1 MKSRKILVIEDNA
14 LNMKLVRS
22 LLKIGKFEILEAEDA
37 ESGIQLMRQHLPDL
51 VLMDVQLPGM
61 NGLKATRIIKRDPTI
76 KEIPIVALT
85 SYAMQGDEE
94 KAAEAGC
101 SGYITKPID
110 TKSFLQVIDKYICS
124 NSNEKLGEEKITE
137 KEF

>member
-1 MKSRKILVIEDNA
+1 MKSKKILVIEDNV

-37 ESGIQLMRQHLPDL
+37 ESGIQLIRQHLPDL

-61 NGLKATRIIKRDPTI
+61 NGLKATRMIKRDPTI

-124 NSNEKLGEEKITE
+124 KCN
-137 KEF
+137 

>member
-1 MKSRKILVIEDNA
+1 MKGKTILVIEDNE

-22 LLKIGKFEILEAEDA
+22 LLMIGDYKILEAPDA
-37 ESGIQLMRQHLPDL
+37 ETGMQLMRECQPDL

-61 NGLKATRIIKRDPTI
+61 NGLRATRMIKKDPAI
-76 KEIPIVALT
+76 KNIPVVALT

-101 SGYITKPID
+101 TGYITKPID
-110 TKSFLQVIDKYICS
+110 IKAFPEMINQFIQE
-124 NSNEKLGEEKITE
+124 NGG
-137 KEF
+137 

>member
-1 MKSRKILVIEDNA
+1 LGKSVASEKRRFMRNRKILVIEDNA

-61 NGLKATRIIKRDPTI
+61 NGLKATRMIKRDPTI

-124 NSNEKLGEEKITE
+124 NCN
-137 KEF
+137 

>member
-124 NSNEKLGEEKITE
+124 NSN
-137 KEF
+137 

>member
-1 MKSRKILVIEDNA
+1 MKSKTILVIEDNE

-22 LLKIGKFEILEAEDA
+22 LLKIGNYEVLEAVDA
-37 ESGIQLMRQHLPDL
+37 EIGMQLIRKHRPDL

-61 NGLKATRIIKRDPTI
+61 DGLKATRIIKGDLAL
-76 KEIPIVALT
+76 KDIPVVALT

-101 SGYITKPID
+101 TGYITKPLD
-110 TKSFLQVIDKYICS
+110 TKVFLEIIDQYI
-124 NSNEKLGEEKITE
+124 EG
-137 KEF
+137 

>member
-1 MKSRKILVIEDNA
+1 MKNKTILVIEDNE

-22 LLKIGKFEILEAEDA
+22 LLKIGNYEVLEAVDA
-37 ESGIQLMRQHLPDL
+37 ETGMQLIRKHRPDL

-61 NGLKATRIIKRDPTI
+61 DGLKATRIIKGDSAL
-76 KEIPIVALT
+76 KDIPVVALT

-101 SGYITKPID
+101 TGYITKPLD
-110 TKSFLQVIDKYICS
+110 TKAFLEIIDQFI
-124 NSNEKLGEEKITE
+124 EG
-137 KEF
+137 

>member
-1 MKSRKILVIEDNA
+1 MKNKTILVIEDNE

-22 LLKIGKFEILEAEDA
+22 LLKIGNYEVLEAVDA
-37 ESGIQLMRQHLPDL
+37 ETGMQLIRKHRPDL

-61 NGLKATRIIKRDPTI
+61 DGLKATRIIKEDPALI
-76 KEIPIVALT
+76 DVPVVALT

-101 SGYITKPID
+101 NGYITKPLD
-110 TKSFLQVIDKYICS
+110 TKAFLEIIDQFI
-124 NSNEKLGEEKITE
+124 EG
-137 KEF
+137 